1 MRGRAAARAVFAVIS
16 AAALAAAG
24 LGCAKKPQSVEIVIW
39 DQRDPGESAF
49 LKKNLQAYQ
58 ASHPNVHVLRSQY
71 ETENLRTQFQIAAA
85 AGGGP
90 DLVYGPSDQ
99 VGPFSVLR
107 IIQPIDGLV
116 PADTLARFHPAAFD
130 TLAGHIYALPDQM
143 GNHLT
148 LVYNRALVPEP
159 PQDLDQLAE
168 VAKRL
173 TLDKNDDGRTDQY
186 GLVYDTSE
194 PFWLIPFL
202 GAFGGWV
209 MDAKHV
215 PTLDSPAMTQ
225 ALAYLVRLKNELGV
239 VPRECDIQLAD
250 TMFREG
256 KAAIILNGP
265 WSWDAYR
272 KAGIQIGLARI
283 PRNARTGQW
292 AVPMVGSKGYSI
304 NAAVK
309 KEKLPHVLELLYYL
323 TSPQVTAEYAKLLI
337 LPARK
342 EALDAPAVAAEPLLA
357 ASRSQYEVGRRMP
370 VVPEMRAVWDA
381 LRPPMQSVMNG
392 QLDPSRAAAQMQHDA
407 VEKIAST
414 QR

>member
-1 MRGRAAARAVFAVIS
+1 MRVRAVAPLYTALL
-16 AAALAAAG
+16 AAALLAG
-24 LGCAKKPQSVEIVIW
+24 CSKKQQSVEIVIW
-39 DQRDPGESAF
+39 DQRDPSESALLETH
-49 LKKNLQAYQ
+49 LKAYQ
-58 ASHPNVHVLRSQY
+58 TSHPNVHVLRSQY

-116 PADTLARFHPAAFD
+116 PADTLAHFHPAAFD
-130 TLAGHIYALPDQM
+130 TLDGHIYALPDQM
-143 GNHLT
+143 GNHLA
-148 LVYNRALVPEP
+148 LVYNRDLVSEP
-159 PQDLDQLAE
+159 PQDLDQLGQ

-173 TLDKNDDGRTDQY
+173 TVDKNDDGRSDQY
-186 GLVYDTSE
+186 GLVYNTSE
-194 PFWLIPFL
+194 PFWLMPFL

-209 MDAKHV
+209 MDAKHA
-215 PTLDSPAMTQ
+215 PTLDSPAMAQ

-256 KAAIILNGP
+256 KAAMILNGP

-272 KAGIQIGLARI
+272 KAGIKIGIARI
-283 PRNARTGQW
+283 PRDARTGQW

-309 KEKLPHVLELLYYL
+309 QEKLPHVLDLLYYL
-323 TSPQVTAEYAKLLI
+323 TSPQVTADYAKLLI

-342 EALDAPAVAAEPLLA
+342 EALDSPAVAAEPLLA
-357 ASRSQYEVGRRMP
+357 ASRAQYEVGRRMP
-370 VVPEMRAVWDA
+370 VVPEMRAIWDA
-381 LRPPMQSVMNG
+381 LRPPMQLVMNG
-392 QLDPSRAAAQMQHDA
+392 QLDPGTAAAQMQHDA
-407 VEKIAST
+407 LEKIAST